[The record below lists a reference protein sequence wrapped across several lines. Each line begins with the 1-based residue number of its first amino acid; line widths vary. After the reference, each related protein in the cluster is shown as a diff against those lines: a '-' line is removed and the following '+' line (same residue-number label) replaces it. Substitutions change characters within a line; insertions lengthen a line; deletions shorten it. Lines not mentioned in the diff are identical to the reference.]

1 MAFRSRYGAERWE
14 KAMSYKTH
22 THGQGESHSGV
33 VPTKRSNAGQ
43 GGPKE
48 IAEGMPLTKENAA
61 EPNPFRMQS
70 RDSGPSGLDRVRQTC
85 AGAATTT

>member
-1 MAFRSRYGAERWE
+1 
-14 KAMSYKTH
+14 MSYKTH
-22 THGQGESHSGV
+22 AYGGI
-33 VPTKRSNAGQ
+33 VPAKRSKAGQ

-48 IAEGMPLTKENAA
+48 IAEGRPLTKENAA

>member
-1 MAFRSRYGAERWE
+1 
-14 KAMSYKTH
+14 MSYKTH
-22 THGQGESHSGV
+22 AYGGI
-33 VPTKRSNAGQ
+33 VPAKRSNAGP